1 MSDETALTIAGIGIM
16 LAVPVTFMFANW
28 IRKNVD
34 YGEAQFP
41 TDHKPSDPSDRES

>member
-1 MSDETALTIAGIGIM
+1 MTDQTALTIAGIGIM

-41 TDHKPSDPSDRES
+41 SAQEQDEAGDRDK